1 MARLLLII
9 GLILVVLWLLGFFA
23 FHLTTPVL
31 HALIII
37 GILALLAYFAFY
49 APINHKKTLEKQIE
63 DRKIELEKVT
73 KDVEEYTSLLENVA
87 VQKDKNNTIS
97 SIKDSYILNT
107 TLLEDIEM
115 SLHKSISIT
124 DIRLTQSNIV
134 IKGISDDYDNIAQ
147 SIVNLREKDYFVT
160 VKFNVVELKEDA
172 EESKQYYT
180 FDMSINLAKSIDDQS
195 LEEDSQ
201 DVEQEVENKDEA

>member
-1 MARLLLII
+1 MNLDINLLPKSKKKLTGIDALLL
-9 GLILVVLWLLGFFA
+9 
-23 FHLTTPVL
+23 
-31 HALIII
+31 ALIII

>member
-1 MARLLLII
+1 MNLDINLLPKSKKRLTGIDALLL
-9 GLILVVLWLLGFFA
+9 
-23 FHLTTPVL
+23 
-31 HALIII
+31 ALIII

-124 DIRLTQSNIV
+124 DIRLTQSNIA

>member
-1 MARLLLII
+1 MNLDINLLPKSKKRLTGIDALLL
-9 GLILVVLWLLGFFA
+9 
-23 FHLTTPVL
+23 
-31 HALIII
+31 ALIII

-172 EESKQYYT
+172 EESKEYYT

>member
-1 MARLLLII
+1 MNLDINLLPKSKKKLTGIDALLL
-9 GLILVVLWLLGFFA
+9 
-23 FHLTTPVL
+23 
-31 HALIII
+31 ALIII

-134 IKGISDDYDNIAQ
+134 IKGISDDYNNIAQ

-172 EESKQYYT
+172 EESKEYYT

>member
-1 MARLLLII
+1 MNLDINLLPKSKKRLTGIDALLL
-9 GLILVVLWLLGFFA
+9 
-23 FHLTTPVL
+23 
-31 HALIII
+31 ALIII

-115 SLHKSISIT
+115 SLHKSISLT

-160 VKFNVVELKEDA
+160 VKFNFVELKEDA

>member
-1 MARLLLII
+1 MNLDINLLPKSKKRLTGKDALLL
-9 GLILVVLWLLGFFA
+9 
-23 FHLTTPVL
+23 
-31 HALIII
+31 ALIII

>member
-1 MARLLLII
+1 MNLDINLLPKSKKRLTGIDALLL
-9 GLILVVLWLLGFFA
+9 
-23 FHLTTPVL
+23 
-31 HALIII
+31 ALIII

-134 IKGISDDYDNIAQ
+134 IKGISDDYNNIAQ

-160 VKFNVVELKEDA
+160 VKFNVVELREDA
-172 EESKQYYT
+172 EESKEYYT

>member
-1 MARLLLII
+1 MNLDINLLPKSKKRLTGKDALLL
-9 GLILVVLWLLGFFA
+9 
-23 FHLTTPVL
+23 
-31 HALIII
+31 ALIII

-124 DIRLTQSNIV
+124 DIRLTQSNIA

-160 VKFNVVELKEDA
+160 VKFNVVELREDA

>member
-1 MARLLLII
+1 MNLDINLLPKSKKRLTGIDALLL
-9 GLILVVLWLLGFFA
+9 
-23 FHLTTPVL
+23 
-31 HALIII
+31 ALIII
-37 GILALLAYFAFY
+37 GILAFLAYFAFY

-124 DIRLTQSNIV
+124 DITLTQSNIV

-147 SIVNLREKDYFVT
+147 SIVNLREKNYFVT

>member
-1 MARLLLII
+1 MNLDINLLPKSKKRLTGIDALLL
-9 GLILVVLWLLGFFA
+9 
-23 FHLTTPVL
+23 
-31 HALIII
+31 ALIII

>member
-1 MARLLLII
+1 MNLDINLLPKSKKRLTGIDALLL
-9 GLILVVLWLLGFFA
+9 
-23 FHLTTPVL
+23 
-31 HALIII
+31 ALIII

-124 DIRLTQSNIV
+124 DIRLTQSNIA

-160 VKFNVVELKEDA
+160 VKFNVVELREDA

-180 FDMSINLAKSIDDQS
+180 FDMSINLTKSIDDQS

>member
-1 MARLLLII
+1 MNLDINLLPKSKKRLTGIDALLL
-9 GLILVVLWLLGFFA
+9 
-23 FHLTTPVL
+23 
-31 HALIII
+31 ALIII
-37 GILALLAYFAFY
+37 GILALLAYFALY

>member
-1 MARLLLII
+1 MNLDINLLPKSKKRLTGIDALLL
-9 GLILVVLWLLGFFA
+9 
-23 FHLTTPVL
+23 
-31 HALIII
+31 ALIII

-134 IKGISDDYDNIAQ
+134 IKGISDYYDNIAQ

-160 VKFNVVELKEDA
+160 VKFNVVELREDA

>member
-1 MARLLLII
+1 MNLDINLLPKSKKRLTGIDALLL
-9 GLILVVLWLLGFFA
+9 
-23 FHLTTPVL
+23 
-31 HALIII
+31 ALIII

-134 IKGISDDYDNIAQ
+134 IKGISNDYDNIAQ
-147 SIVNLREKDYFVT
+147 SIVNLREKNYFVT

>member
-1 MARLLLII
+1 MNLDINLLPKSRKRLTGIDALLL
-9 GLILVVLWLLGFFA
+9 
-23 FHLTTPVL
+23 
-31 HALIII
+31 ALIII

-147 SIVNLREKDYFVT
+147 SIVNLREKNYFVT

>member
-1 MARLLLII
+1 MNLDINLLPKSKKRLTGIDALLL
-9 GLILVVLWLLGFFA
+9 
-23 FHLTTPVL
+23 
-31 HALIII
+31 ALIII

-134 IKGISDDYDNIAQ
+134 IKGISDDYNNIAQ

-160 VKFNVVELKEDA
+160 VKFNVVELREDA

>member
-1 MARLLLII
+1 MKNFSL
-9 GLILVVLWLLGFFA
+9 
-23 FHLTTPVL
+23 
-31 HALIII
+31 ALIKRMFAADPNQLSAII
-37 GILALLAYFAFY
+37 Y
-49 APINHKKTLEKQIE
+49 
-63 DRKIELEKVT
+63 
-73 KDVEEYTSLLENVA
+73 
-87 VQKDKNNTIS
+87 
-97 SIKDSYILNT
+97 LNT

>member
-1 MARLLLII
+1 MNLDINLLPKSKKRLTGIDALLL
-9 GLILVVLWLLGFFA
+9 
-23 FHLTTPVL
+23 
-31 HALIII
+31 ALIII

-147 SIVNLREKDYFVT
+147 SIVNLREKNYFVT

-172 EESKQYYT
+172 EESKQYYA

>member
-1 MARLLLII
+1 MNLDINLLPKSKKRLTGIDALLL
-9 GLILVVLWLLGFFA
+9 
-23 FHLTTPVL
+23 
-31 HALIII
+31 ALIII

-201 DVEQEVENKDEA
+201 DVEQEVENKDED

>member
-1 MARLLLII
+1 MNLDINLLPKSKKKLTGIDALLL
-9 GLILVVLWLLGFFA
+9 
-23 FHLTTPVL
+23 
-31 HALIII
+31 ALIII

-172 EESKQYYT
+172 EESKEYYT

>member
-1 MARLLLII
+1 MNLDINLLPKSKKKLTGIDALLL
-9 GLILVVLWLLGFFA
+9 
-23 FHLTTPVL
+23 
-31 HALIII
+31 ALIII

-147 SIVNLREKDYFVT
+147 SIVNLREKNYFVT

-172 EESKQYYT
+172 EESKEYYT

>member
-1 MARLLLII
+1 MNLDINLLPKSKKKLTGIDALLL
-9 GLILVVLWLLGFFA
+9 
-23 FHLTTPVL
+23 
-31 HALIII
+31 ALIII

-160 VKFNVVELKEDA
+160 VKFNVVELREDA

>member
-1 MARLLLII
+1 MNLDINLLPKSKKRLTGIDALLL
-9 GLILVVLWLLGFFA
+9 
-23 FHLTTPVL
+23 
-31 HALIII
+31 ALIII

-147 SIVNLREKDYFVT
+147 SIVNLREKNYFVT

-172 EESKQYYT
+172 EESKEYYT

>member
-1 MARLLLII
+1 MNLDINLLPKSKKRLTGIDALLL
-9 GLILVVLWLLGFFA
+9 
-23 FHLTTPVL
+23 
-31 HALIII
+31 ALIII

-160 VKFNVVELKEDA
+160 VKFNVVELREDA
-172 EESKQYYT
+172 EESKEYYT

>member
-1 MARLLLII
+1 MNLDINLLPKSKKKLTGIDALLL
-9 GLILVVLWLLGFFA
+9 
-23 FHLTTPVL
+23 
-31 HALIII
+31 ALIII

-134 IKGISDDYDNIAQ
+134 IKGISDDYNNIAQ

-160 VKFNVVELKEDA
+160 VKFNVVELREDA

>member
-1 MARLLLII
+1 MNLDINLLPKSKKRLTGIDALLL
-9 GLILVVLWLLGFFA
+9 
-23 FHLTTPVL
+23 
-31 HALIII
+31 ALIII

-160 VKFNVVELKEDA
+160 VKFNVVELREDA

-201 DVEQEVENKDEA
+201 DVEQEVENKDED

>member
-1 MARLLLII
+1 MNLDINLLPKSKKRLTGIDALLL
-9 GLILVVLWLLGFFA
+9 
-23 FHLTTPVL
+23 
-31 HALIII
+31 ALIII

-147 SIVNLREKDYFVT
+147 SIVNLREKNYFVT

>member
-1 MARLLLII
+1 MNLDINLLPKSKKKITGIDALLL
-9 GLILVVLWLLGFFA
+9 
-23 FHLTTPVL
+23 
-31 HALIII
+31 ALIII

-147 SIVNLREKDYFVT
+147 SIVNLREKNYFVT

>member
-1 MARLLLII
+1 MNLDINLLPKSKKRLTGIDALLL
-9 GLILVVLWLLGFFA
+9 
-23 FHLTTPVL
+23 
-31 HALIII
+31 ALIII

-73 KDVEEYTSLLENVA
+73 KDVEEYTSLLESVA

>member
-1 MARLLLII
+1 MNLDINLLPKSKKKLTGIDALLL
-9 GLILVVLWLLGFFA
+9 
-23 FHLTTPVL
+23 
-31 HALIII
+31 ALIII

-73 KDVEEYTSLLENVA
+73 MDVEEYTSLLENVA

-134 IKGISDDYDNIAQ
+134 IKGISDDYNNIAQ

-160 VKFNVVELKEDA
+160 VKFNVVELREDA

>member
-1 MARLLLII
+1 MNLDINLLPKSKKRLTGKDALLL
-9 GLILVVLWLLGFFA
+9 
-23 FHLTTPVL
+23 
-31 HALIII
+31 ALIII

-134 IKGISDDYDNIAQ
+134 IKGISNDYDNIAQ
-147 SIVNLREKDYFVT
+147 SIVNLREKNYFVT

-172 EESKQYYT
+172 EESKEYYT

>member
-1 MARLLLII
+1 MNLDINLLPKSKKRLTGIDALLL
-9 GLILVVLWLLGFFA
+9 
-23 FHLTTPVL
+23 
-31 HALIII
+31 ALIII

-160 VKFNVVELKEDA
+160 VKFNVVELREDA

>member
-1 MARLLLII
+1 MNLDINLLPKSKKRLTGIDALLL
-9 GLILVVLWLLGFFA
+9 
-23 FHLTTPVL
+23 
-31 HALIII
+31 ALIII

-160 VKFNVVELKEDA
+160 VKFNFVELKEDA

>member
-1 MARLLLII
+1 MNLDINLLPKSKKRLTGIDALLL
-9 GLILVVLWLLGFFA
+9 
-23 FHLTTPVL
+23 
-31 HALIII
+31 ALIII

-134 IKGISDDYDNIAQ
+134 IKGISNDYDNIAQ
-147 SIVNLREKDYFVT
+147 SIVNLREKNYFVT

-172 EESKQYYT
+172 EESKEYYT

>member
-1 MARLLLII
+1 MNLDINLLPKSKKRLTGIDALLL
-9 GLILVVLWLLGFFA
+9 
-23 FHLTTPVL
+23 
-31 HALIII
+31 ALIII
-37 GILALLAYFAFY
+37 LILALLAYFAFY

-160 VKFNVVELKEDA
+160 VKFNVVELREDA

>member
-1 MARLLLII
+1 MNLDINLLPKSKKRLTGIDALLL
-9 GLILVVLWLLGFFA
+9 
-23 FHLTTPVL
+23 
-31 HALIII
+31 ALIII

-147 SIVNLREKDYFVT
+147 SIVNLREKNYFVT
-160 VKFNVVELKEDA
+160 VKFNVVELREDA

>member
-1 MARLLLII
+1 M
-9 GLILVVLWLLGFFA
+9 
-23 FHLTTPVL
+23 
-31 HALIII
+31 
-37 GILALLAYFAFY
+37 
-49 APINHKKTLEKQIE
+49 
-63 DRKIELEKVT
+63 
-73 KDVEEYTSLLENVA
+73 
-87 VQKDKNNTIS
+87 
-97 SIKDSYILNT
+97 NT

-160 VKFNVVELKEDA
+160 VKFNFVELKEDA

>member
-1 MARLLLII
+1 MNLDINLLPKSKKRLTGIDALLL
-9 GLILVVLWLLGFFA
+9 
-23 FHLTTPVL
+23 
-31 HALIII
+31 ALIII

-134 IKGISDDYDNIAQ
+134 IKGISNDYDNIAQ

-160 VKFNVVELKEDA
+160 VKFNVVELREDA
-172 EESKQYYT
+172 EESKEYYT